1 MHLLFPRA
9 CNYIQDRDSICTLY
23 SLWITVIFQQKIEF
37 QFDLTL
43 YHHYGTS
50 VIIAFKWHPRLS
62 LMLTCPIADYSWE
75 VFFKQLFLTLFLKR
89 YHTPPRSRSCSESD
103 DDDSSETPP
112 HWKEE
117 MQRLRAYRPPSG
129 EKWSKGDK

>member
-1 MHLLFPRA
+1 MGHFRTVTA
-9 CNYIQDRDSICTLY
+9 
-23 SLWITVIFQQKIEF
+23 SL
-37 QFDLTL
+37 
-43 YHHYGTS
+43 
-50 VIIAFKWHPRLS
+50 
-62 LMLTCPIADYSWE
+62 
-75 VFFKQLFLTLFLKR
+75 VFKR
-89 YHTPPRSRSCSESD
+89 YHTPPRSRSHSESE

>member
-1 MHLLFPRA
+1 
-9 CNYIQDRDSICTLY
+9 
-23 SLWITVIFQQKIEF
+23 
-37 QFDLTL
+37 
-43 YHHYGTS
+43 
-50 VIIAFKWHPRLS
+50 
-62 LMLTCPIADYSWE
+62 
-75 VFFKQLFLTLFLKR
+75 LFLKR

>member
-1 MHLLFPRA
+1 MPALDLLP
-9 CNYIQDRDSICTLY
+9 DSVL
-23 SLWITVIFQQKIEF
+23 QE
-37 QFDLTL
+37 
-43 YHHYGTS
+43 
-50 VIIAFKWHPRLS
+50 AFL
-62 LMLTCPIADYSWE
+62 E
-75 VFFKQLFLTLFLKR
+75 QLLCFLCLKR
-89 YHTPPRSRSCSESD
+89 YHTPPRSRSHSESK

>member
-1 MHLLFPRA
+1 MLGLQRKLFCRNPA
-9 CNYIQDRDSICTLY
+9 KCLAFFASQCLVFEVINTIQLILK
-23 SLWITVIFQQKIEF
+23 LV
-37 QFDLTL
+37 
-43 YHHYGTS
+43 
-50 VIIAFKWHPRLS
+50 PRLDLCLAVVYEAFLEQS
-62 LMLTCPIADYSWE
+62 LPSL
-75 VFFKQLFLTLFLKR
+75 VFKR
-89 YHTPPRSRSCSESD
+89 YHTPPRSRSHSESE